1 MSSINALRDADE
13 EFDKCLEVLKE
24 HNVTYLNLMP
34 FENLDEILGWTGSLP
49 TSYFFDST
57 GTLMCKPFRGA
68 PDTMDPYEE
77 IINGILSGEEV
88 ETEMPDTPHTA
99 PNGESVYRVVVSD
112 TDGNLVKGATIQFCS
127 DTTCS
132 MGKTDENGV
141 AVFAMEEGP
150 IYTVHVLKVPAG
162 YVKND
167 AEFATDNT
175 YCDIYIPL
183 EKAA

>member
-1 MSSINALRDADE
+1 
-13 EFDKCLEVLKE
+13 
-24 HNVTYLNLMP
+24 
-34 FENLDEILGWTGSLP
+34 
-49 TSYFFDST
+49 
-57 GTLMCKPFRGA
+57 
-68 PDTMDPYEE
+68 
-77 IINGILSGEEV
+77 
-88 ETEMPDTPHTA
+88 MPDTPHA
-99 PNGESVYRVVVSD
+99 AANDESVYRVVVSD

-127 DTTCS
+127 DTTCN

-141 AVFAMEEGP
+141 AVFEMEEGP

-167 AEFATDNT
+167 AEFATDDT